1 MREHLRDHSQTMNLR
16 AAFEV
21 WPAGRPLPT
30 TPDEAVTGAFDL
42 VLNDVVVGRAA
53 TANLIRYADDGVSV
67 WMVDA
72 VVGMSFED
80 LIRGVACAF
89 EPPAYAMVVVQP
101 MHAPGD
107 PTVRGVHCRAHVRDD
122 LMEITGDVVGA
133 DGPVEGRT
141 IPSWRVRR
149 GTASSD
155 AGRWIG
161 VRPSVELELPLV
173 AEGDA

>member
-1 MREHLRDHSQTMNLR
+1 MSMQDYSQKMNLR

-30 TPDEAVTGAFDL
+30 TADEAVSGAFDM

-53 TANLIRYADDGVSV
+53 TANLIRYAEDGVSV
-67 WMVDA
+67 WQVDA
-72 VVGMSFED
+72 VMGMTFED

-89 EPPAYAMVVVQP
+89 EPAAYAMVVVQP

-107 PTVRGVHCRAHVRDD
+107 PTVRAVHCRAHVRDE
-122 LMEITGDVVGA
+122 LLEVTGDVVGA
-133 DGPVEGRT
+133 DGPIEGRT
-141 IPSWRVRR
+141 IPSWRIRR
-149 GTASSD
+149 GTATTD

-161 VRPSVELELPLV
+161 VKPTIALELPLLG
-173 AEGDA
+173 AGEA